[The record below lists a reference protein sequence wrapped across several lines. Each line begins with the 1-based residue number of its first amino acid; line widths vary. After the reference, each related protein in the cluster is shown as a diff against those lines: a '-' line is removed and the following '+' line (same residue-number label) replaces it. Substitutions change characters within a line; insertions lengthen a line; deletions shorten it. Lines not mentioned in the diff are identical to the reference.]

1 MENVVIIGSV
11 RCSSEMME
19 FTQKNAGISTDVL
32 ELKRSSKLHVLET
45 FLNAL
50 PSLWYSLLDLMMSC
64 VSFIFGNLLR
74 YQSFV

>member
-1 MENVVIIGSV
+1 
-11 RCSSEMME
+11 MME
-19 FTQKNAGISTDVL
+19 FTQKTAGISTDVL
-32 ELKRSSKLHVLET
+32 ELKRSSKLHVFET